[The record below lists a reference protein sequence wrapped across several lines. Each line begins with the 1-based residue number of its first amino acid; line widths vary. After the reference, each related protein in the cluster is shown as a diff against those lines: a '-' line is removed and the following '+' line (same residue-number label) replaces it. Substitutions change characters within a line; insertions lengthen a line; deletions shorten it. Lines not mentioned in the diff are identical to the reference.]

1 MWRGGGEA
9 SIQAAGSWSEG
20 GRRRVVSRSGI
31 KEVEG
36 GSRILIGV
44 REEEAGSNRR
54 KERRWLLEEANEEE
68 ERGRERDRECCRGG
82 TWLEIQIRGTA
93 CAMHPLIYTRGAS
106 SEDCHHM
113 SPLLNGSTPTQLR
126 CFGDCYCDFVFSSA
140 APGGSLG
147 CRFLHARY

>member
-1 MWRGGGEA
+1 M
-9 SIQAAGSWSEG
+9 
-20 GRRRVVSRSGI
+20 VSRSGI

-68 ERGRERDRECCRGG
+68 ERGRERDRECCRGS

-126 CFGDCYCDFVFSSA
+126 CFGDCYCDFVFSSPPRVA
-140 APGGSLG
+140 ASVAGFCMPATKVALAFTTIEVVCSSGL
-147 CRFLHARY
+147 